1 MHNRND
7 PIIAISTAPGKGA
20 VGIIR
25 ISGQNLNP
33 FIGVL
38 TQKTIEDRVAT
49 FLKLK
54 DDNNQLIDEVVVIF
68 FKAPN
73 SYTGEDVL
81 EIQGHGGPIVLQ
93 RIIKHCLTSSRKAS
107 SLNNNDHPVLP
118 HLRIANPGEYS
129 ERAFLNNKIDLLQA
143 EAISDLIDASTELAS
158 LGASRSLSGIFSKN
172 IKNLLED
179 IKQTRVFIEA
189 HIDFPE
195 EEIGELELIK
205 IKEKLLL
212 EIEISKKLL
221 AKTKNGLLLK
231 EGVNTVITGQPNA
244 GKSSIMNELCQQDVS
259 IVTDIAGTTRDV
271 VKQQMQIE
279 GIPINLIDTAGI
291 NTNQTE
297 QIDLVERIGIEK
309 AWKEVASAELII
321 FVHDISK
328 IVDKKYLKLDLEI
341 LEKINLNVSK
351 NSKIIHILNKSDL
364 IVEDKTLQ
372 QIKSSFEQE
381 IKNESIVMSIKDKS
395 NLIELNRKILE
406 VIGWSSDNSENVSIA
421 RTRHLSSILKVK
433 EHLEMALGFMSG
445 KVLSLEL
452 IAEEMR
458 LVQNALSE
466 ITGEFSSEDLL
477 GEIFSKFCIGK

>member
-33 FIGVL
+33 FIAVL

-54 DDNNQLIDEVVVIF
+54 DDSNQLIDEVVVIF

-107 SLNNNDHPVLP
+107 SLNNIDHPVLP
-118 HLRIANPGEYS
+118 YLRIANPGEYS

-244 GKSSIMNELCQQDVS
+244 GKSSIMNKLCQQDVS

-291 NTNQTE
+291 NTNQAE

-445 KVLSLEL
+445 KELSLEL

>member
-107 SLNNNDHPVLP
+107 SLNNIDHPVLP
-118 HLRIANPGEYS
+118 YLRIANPGEYS

-291 NTNQTE
+291 NTNQAE

-372 QIKSSFEQE
+372 HIKSSFEQE
-381 IKNESIVMSIKDKS
+381 IKNKSIVMSIKDKS

-445 KVLSLEL
+445 KELSLEL

>member
-33 FIGVL
+33 FIAVL

-107 SLNNNDHPVLP
+107 SLNNIDHPVLP
-118 HLRIANPGEYS
+118 YLRIANPGEYS

-445 KVLSLEL
+445 KELSLEL

>member
-25 ISGQNLNP
+25 ISGQDLNP
-33 FIGVL
+33 FIALL
-38 TQKTIEDRVAT
+38 TKKTLEDRVAN
-49 FLKLK
+49 FIKLK
-54 DDNNQLIDEVVVIF
+54 DETDQLIDEVVMIYF
-68 FKAPN
+68 RGPN
-73 SYTGEDVL
+73 SYTGEDIL

-93 RIIKHCLTSSRKAS
+93 RIIKHCLLLSKTACT
-107 SLNNNDHPVLP
+107 LNKKELQALP

-158 LGASRSLSGIFSKN
+158 LGASRSLSGLFSKS
-172 IKNLLED
+172 IKTLLED

-195 EEIGELELIK
+195 EEIGELELKK
-205 IKEKLLL
+205 IKEKLIS
-212 EIEISKKLL
+212 EIEISANLL

-231 EGVNTVITGQPNA
+231 EGINTVITGQPNA
-244 GKSSIMNELCQQDVS
+244 GKSSIMNVLCQQDVS
-259 IVTDIAGTTRDV
+259 IVTNIAGTTRDV

-291 NTNQTE
+291 NLSQKNE
-297 QIDLVERIGIEK
+297 IDLVEKIGIER
-309 AWKEVASAELII
+309 AWKEVGSANLII
-321 FVHDISK
+321 FVHDITK
-328 IVDKKYLKLDLEI
+328 IIEKTYLKSDLEI
-341 LEKINLNVSK
+341 LESIKLSMNK
-351 NSKIIHILNKSDL
+351 NSRIIHILNKSDL
-364 IVEDKTLQ
+364 IETYSELKE
-372 QIKSSFEQE
+372 IKVSFENE
-381 IKNESIVMSIKDKS
+381 IQNETIVVSIKDKT
-395 NLIELNRKILE
+395 NLLELNKKILE

-421 RTRHLSSILKVK
+421 RTRHMTSIVKVK
-433 EHLEMALGFMSG
+433 EHLEMALKLICG
-445 KVLSLEL
+445 KEMSLEL

-466 ITGEFSSEDLL
+466 ITGEFSSDDLL

>member
-1 MHNRND
+1 M
-7 PIIAISTAPGKGA
+7 
-20 VGIIR
+20 
-25 ISGQNLNP
+25 
-33 FIGVL
+33 
-38 TQKTIEDRVAT
+38 
-49 FLKLK
+49 
-54 DDNNQLIDEVVVIF
+54 
-68 FKAPN
+68 
-73 SYTGEDVL
+73 
-81 EIQGHGGPIVLQ
+81 
-93 RIIKHCLTSSRKAS
+93 
-107 SLNNNDHPVLP
+107 
-118 HLRIANPGEYS
+118 
-129 ERAFLNNKIDLLQA
+129 
-143 EAISDLIDASTELAS
+143 
-158 LGASRSLSGIFSKN
+158 
-172 IKNLLED
+172 
-179 IKQTRVFIEA
+179 
-189 HIDFPE
+189 
-195 EEIGELELIK
+195 
-205 IKEKLLL
+205 
-212 EIEISKKLL
+212 

-291 NTNQTE
+291 NTNQAE

-445 KVLSLEL
+445 KEFRNWLTLNE
-452 IAEEMR
+452 
-458 LVQNALSE
+458 ALHKQLMTE
-466 ITGEFSSEDLL
+466 AGFLA
-477 GEIFSKFCIGK
+477 K

>member
-33 FIGVL
+33 FIAVL

-107 SLNNNDHPVLP
+107 SLNNIDHPVLP
-118 HLRIANPGEYS
+118 YLRIANPGEYS

-291 NTNQTE
+291 NTNQAE

-445 KVLSLEL
+445 KELSLEL